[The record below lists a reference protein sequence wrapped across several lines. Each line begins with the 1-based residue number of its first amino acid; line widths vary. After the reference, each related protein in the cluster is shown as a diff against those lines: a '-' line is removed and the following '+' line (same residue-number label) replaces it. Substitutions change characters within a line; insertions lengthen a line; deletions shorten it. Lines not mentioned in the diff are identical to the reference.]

1 MVECSISKDGWKK
14 RMDFLGMAPFVTI
27 QNKRPRP
34 GWAGWAGRE
43 HNAVYS

>member
-1 MVECSISKDGWKK
+1 MFLSAGQWLNEIMSKDGWKK

-34 GWAGWAGRE
+34 GRE
-43 HNAVYS
+43 HNAV